1 MERWSDGAVRRAQ
14 RQQTPVALHNAL
26 HGPAQ
31 CSDRHATSADIVNST
46 RAARSRVQHETWQ
59 RARCDCRL
67 GESGQIK
74 RRRSSRPKE
83 QLCKPRNLSISPY
96 IHLSISYLWHLSQ
109 LCGRRGKKYIS
120 CHHPTL
126 FLSELPETTLESIFH
141 LHTTNICVYSS
152 PPSPSPSTSVLAL
165 PIPGLRTDV
174 PQPVCSSFA
183 RPPVVHHLGS
193 SSSSTCARVCLKS
206 FPEPRATRCPLLGA
220 RSGPGPEAA
229 LALAR

>member
-1 MERWSDGAVRRAQ
+1 MERFSGSVVRRAQ

-83 QLCKPRNLSISPY
+83 QLCKPRNLSISPC
-96 IHLSISYLWHLSQ
+96 ISVSISYLWHLSQ
-109 LCGRRGKKYIS
+109 LCGQLILSRKKSIS
-120 CHHPTL
+120 LVTTPRSSFPNSRNLPLNLSSICIQLPPTYVCL
-126 FLSELPETTLESIFH
+126 FIPAVTVTVAVHVH
-141 LHTTNICVYSS
+141 LRLGPAD
-152 PPSPSPSTSVLAL
+152 PPSPYRRSTGHNPCAVPSP
-165 PIPGLRTDV
+165 GR
-174 PQPVCSSFA
+174 
-183 RPPVVHHLGS
+183 R
-193 SSSSTCARVCLKS
+193 
-206 FPEPRATRCPLLGA
+206 
-220 RSGPGPEAA
+220 
-229 LALAR
+229 

>member
-1 MERWSDGAVRRAQ
+1 MERWGDGAVRRAQ

-83 QLCKPRNLSISPY
+83 QLCKPRNLSISPCIY
-96 IHLSISYLWHLSQ
+96 VSISYLWHLSQ
-109 LCGRRGKKYIS
+109 LCGRLEKKYIS

-126 FLSELPETTLESIFH
+126 FLSELPEPTLESVFH
-141 LHTTNICVYSS
+141 LHTTTNICVFIHPAVTVTVAVHLRLGPAD
-152 PPSPSPSTSVLAL
+152 PPSPYRRPTGHNPCAVPL
-165 PIPGLRTDV
+165 PGR
-174 PQPVCSSFA
+174 
-183 RPPVVHHLGS
+183 R
-193 SSSSTCARVCLKS
+193 
-206 FPEPRATRCPLLGA
+206 
-220 RSGPGPEAA
+220 
-229 LALAR
+229 